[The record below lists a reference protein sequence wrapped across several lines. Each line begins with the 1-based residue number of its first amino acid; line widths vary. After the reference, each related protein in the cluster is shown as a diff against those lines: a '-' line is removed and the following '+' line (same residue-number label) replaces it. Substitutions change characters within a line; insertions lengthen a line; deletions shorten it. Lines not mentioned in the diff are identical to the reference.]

1 VTGRAEGRGK
11 AWEQDGPETT
21 LDQQTAARRRSGPV
35 TEDGLTADDLTA
47 DGTKAR
53 ATPRWWVYRGTG
65 VPHDGISRLPEPPP
79 WRRFG
84 KGEGDDRDSD
94 AQPVPHTADGD
105 RATGRRLGRDRKT
118 VAYRADEREVNLVN
132 LALHLRRPLLVT
144 GKPGV
149 GKSTLADAVAHE
161 LGLGPVLR
169 WPITSR
175 STLQDGL
182 YQYDAI
188 GRLHDG
194 GLPGGG
200 VARRPGRQRSGMG
213 RAPGKALDIGKYL
226 RLGPLGTALL
236 PWQHPRVLLIDEI
249 DKSDI
254 DLPND
259 LLNVFEEGEFTI
271 PELSRLG
278 DRPRR
283 VMTSDTGGTAVVRG
297 GAVGCAEFPFVVLT
311 SNDER
316 EFPMAFL
323 RRCIRLD
330 IRPAEEKR
338 LAAIIASHLGPASGT
353 EDVRKAMVTKFLER
367 QRTKG
372 TLANDQL
379 LNAVLMAER
388 GLDGGEGLELI
399 HNDLLRPLDEG

>member
-1 VTGRAEGRGK
+1 M
-11 AWEQDGPETT
+11 
-21 LDQQTAARRRSGPV
+21 TA
-35 TEDGLTADDLTA
+35 DGLTAD
-47 DGTKAR
+47 GSKAR
-53 ATPRWWVYRGTG
+53 ATPRWWIYRGTG

-84 KGEGDDRDSD
+84 KGEGDDHDSD
-94 AQPVPHTADGD
+94 AQPVPHTADGG
-105 RATGRRLGRDRKT
+105 RAAGRRLGRDRTT
-118 VAYRADEREVNLVN
+118 VAYLADEDEREINLVN

-149 GKSTLADAVAHE
+149 GKSTLAYAVAHE

-169 WPITSR
+169 WPVTSR

-194 GLPGGG
+194 GLSGRGVTPGRR
-200 VARRPGRQRSGMG
+200 VARRPGRQRSGML
-213 RAPGKALDIGKYL
+213 RAPGKAPDIGKYL

-236 PWQHPRVLLIDEI
+236 PWRQPRVLLIDEI

-278 DRPRR
+278 DRRPEGDDLRR
-283 VMTSDTGGTAVVRG
+283 RGHRSGTRRDCGLCGVSVRG
-297 GAVGCAEFPFVVLT
+297 A
-311 SNDER
+311 
-316 EFPMAFL
+316 
-323 RRCIRLD
+323 
-330 IRPAEEKR
+330 
-338 LAAIIASHLGPASGT
+338 
-353 EDVRKAMVTKFLER
+353 
-367 QRTKG
+367 
-372 TLANDQL
+372 DQQ
-379 LNAVLMAER
+379 
-388 GLDGGEGLELI
+388 
-399 HNDLLRPLDEG
+399 